1 MPCAGGA
8 RCQRTVSHE
17 AVPGIFDLLAM
28 DGFGIIGTV
37 GFFVPATLLVVIV
50 VGAVVRDRRLAAREA
65 AAEAYETGLKRE
77 EFPARPPAKRTIG
90 LERKK
95 KKMPA
100 KPTTDSAKAMESR
113 GGQRGSMRRR

>member
-1 MPCAGGA
+1 
-8 RCQRTVSHE
+8 
-17 AVPGIFDLLAM
+17 M

-77 EFPARPPAKRTIG
+77 EFPARPPARELST
-90 LERKK
+90 
-95 KKMPA
+95 
-100 KPTTDSAKAMESR
+100 
-113 GGQRGSMRRR
+113 Q